1 MTPLR
6 LIFSL
11 AMLALTAAC
20 ATTGPAI
27 GEIPGLEQFKA
38 HCPNEPAVLTDEA
51 ALALAETMPTAEARE
66 RGYWAPQALALR
78 ACLLYERQRADSA
91 VAAGE
96 KFNEAVRDSD

>member
-6 LIFSL
+6 LTFSL

-20 ATTGPAI
+20 ATGPAI
-27 GEIPGLEQFKA
+27 SEIPGLEQFKA
-38 HCPNEPAVLTDEA
+38 HCPNEPPVLSDAEA
-51 ALALAETMPTAEARE
+51 EALAQAMPTAQQRE
-66 RGYWAPQALALR
+66 RGFWAPSALELR

-96 KFNEAVRDSD
+96 AFNEAVRSAQ

>member
-1 MTPLR
+1 
-6 LIFSL
+6 
-11 AMLALTAAC
+11 MLALSAAC
-20 ATTGPAI
+20 ATGPAI
-27 GEIPGLEQFKA
+27 SEIPGLDQFKA

-51 ALALAETMPTAEARE
+51 ALALAEAMPAAETRE

-96 KFNEAVRDSD
+96 AFNQAVRDSD

>member
-6 LIFSL
+6 LTFSL
-11 AMLALTAAC
+11 LTLALTAAC

-38 HCPNEPAVLTDEA
+38 HCPNEPPVLSDAEA
-51 ALALAETMPTAEARE
+51 EALAQAMPTAEQRE
-66 RGYWAPQALALR
+66 REFHTPRALALR

-96 KFNEAVRDSD
+96 AFNEAVRSAQ